1 MTSDLAGRD
10 NEYYVIPA
18 TISSVGD
25 LKVSL
30 CTVCC
35 VCVNDV
41 LFKKKEKIF
50 PFRFLRLVFCTL
62 FQVQNCTKILFKV
75 VL

>member
-1 MTSDLAGRD
+1 MSGLAGRD
-10 NEYYVIPA
+10 NEYYVLPA

-41 LFKKKEKIF
+41 LLKKKEGISIQIF
-50 PFRFLRLVFCTL
+50 EAGVCTL

>member
-1 MTSDLAGRD
+1 MSDADGGD
-10 NEYYVIPA
+10 SEFSVIPA

-30 CTVCC
+30 CTVCG

-41 LFKKKEKIF
+41 LFKKEEKIF

-62 FQVQNCTKILFKV
+62 FQVQNCTKVLCKV